1 MLDIFC
7 DTAEEDVIKKYI
19 KYPNVKGI
27 TTNPSLMRQA
37 GAKNYENY
45 CKKLLM
51 NFKNNN
57 KTISFE
63 VLADDHENMK
73 KQALKINSWGNNIYV
88 KIPIMNSKGH
98 FQGKLIKELCD
109 KKMKLNITAIFS
121 FSQVQKL
128 LKYINKDSYIY
139 ISIFAG
145 RLGDS
150 GKNPISVF
158 KKTIKKVKNFKNVKV
173 LWASTREVFHY
184 VQAKDL
190 GCDIITMPASMIE
203 KLNTLG
209 TSNYKMS
216 LNTVKGFLID
226 SRKANFKI

>member
-1 MLDIFC
+1 MLNIFC
-7 DTAEEDVIKKYI
+7 DTAEEKVIKKYI
-19 KYPNVKGI
+19 KYPKVRGI

-45 CKKLLM
+45 CKKLLK

-63 VLADDHENMK
+63 VLADDHQNMK
-73 KQALKINSWGNNIYV
+73 RQALKINSWGNNIYV
-88 KIPIMNSKGH
+88 KIPIMNSKGQ

-121 FSQVQKL
+121 FSQVEKL
-128 LKYINKDSYIY
+128 LKHINKDSHIY

-150 GKNPISVF
+150 GKSPINVF
-158 KKTIKKVKNFKNVKV
+158 KKTIKKVKSFKNVEV
-173 LWASTREVFHY
+173 LWASTREIYHY

-190 GCDIITMPASMIE
+190 GCDIITMPPSMID
-203 KLNTLG
+203 KLNTIG
-209 TSNYKMS
+209 ASNHKMS

-226 SRKANFKI
+226 SKKAKFKI